1 MSGLVLGGGG
11 GKGGYHI
18 GAWKALRELG
28 IEIEAVTGTSVGAL
42 NGSFIAQG
50 KFQEALDIWEN
61 ISPEQLMEID
71 GDHFNDLINFKLK
84 LTLENIE
91 TTMKLAEKHFKN
103 KGISVQPLREM
114 IEEHVDESKMRESE
128 IDFGL
133 VTVNLTDLKPME
145 LFIKD
150 IPEGKVPEYMLASSF
165 LPTFESMELDGKL
178 FLDGGFHDNLPIN
191 MMLAK
196 GIEEIIAVDLNAIG
210 IRKHV
215 KNKSAKI
222 KMIQPSGDLGKI
234 LEFDSGKSR
243 RNISMGYL
251 DTLKVFGK
259 LDGHRYFMTGLPED
273 DYFVRLLAELTIED
287 MKLILNEMGIKGKP
301 THRNLF
307 EQGVPEIARLLG
319 IREAETYR
327 DLLVRM
333 IEIVADQLEIE
344 RLWIYQYHE
353 IVGLLLDK
361 KAEADRAP
369 QSSELLEQFK
379 KLIMS
384 SDRRTRGVRVAF
396 KILEMIDA
404 HNMRQVE
411 LS

>member
-42 NGSFIAQG
+42 NGSFVAQG

-61 ISPEQLMEID
+61 ISPEQVMEIN
-71 GDHFNDLINFKLK
+71 GDLFNDLINFKLK

-91 TTMKLAEKHFKN
+91 TTMKLAEKHYKN

-114 IEEHVDESKMRESE
+114 IDEHVDESKMRQSD

-133 VTVNLTDLKPME
+133 VTFNLTDLKPME
-145 LFIKD
+145 VFIKD
-150 IPEGKVPEYMLASSF
+150 IPEGKVPDYMMASSF
-165 LPTFESMELDGKL
+165 LPSFESMELDGKM

-191 MMLAK
+191 LMLQK
-196 GIEEIIAVDLNAIG
+196 GITEIIAVDLNAIG
-210 IRKHV
+210 IRKQV
-215 KNKSAKI
+215 KSKSAQI
-222 KMIQPSGDLGKI
+222 KMIEPSGDLGKI
-234 LEFDSGKSR
+234 LEFDSEKSR
-243 RNISMGYL
+243 RNIQMGYL
-251 DTLKVFGK
+251 DTLKAFGK
-259 LDGHRYFMTGLPED
+259 FDGHRYFLTELPKD
-273 DYFVRLLAELTIED
+273 DYFVRLLAELTED
-287 MKLILNEMGIKGKP
+287 DMRLILLEMGIKAQP

-307 EQGVPEIARLLG
+307 EKGVPEIARLLG
-319 IREAETYR
+319 IKEADTYR
-327 DLLVRM
+327 DLLVRL
-333 IEIVADQLEIE
+333 IEIVADQLELE
-344 RLWIYQYHE
+344 RLRVYPYNV

-361 KAEADRAP
+361 KAEADQVP
-369 QSSELLEQFK
+369 QSSELLDQFR

-396 KILEMIDA
+396 KILEMIDD
-404 HNMRQVE
+404 HNMRRNE
-411 LS
+411 